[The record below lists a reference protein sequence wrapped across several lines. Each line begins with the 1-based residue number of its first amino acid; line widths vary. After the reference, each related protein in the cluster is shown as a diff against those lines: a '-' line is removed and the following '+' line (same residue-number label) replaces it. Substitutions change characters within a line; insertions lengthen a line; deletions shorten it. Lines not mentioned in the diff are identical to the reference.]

1 MKDKLRELAE
11 WMRGINGHCADAL
24 TEILDAEGDGG
35 AQVLDAPAMVG
46 KSTFGK
52 GVHWS
57 TVIMAAKKHYEWR
70 DDPGP
75 SPEQIAAFY
84 IAFPHL
90 APSKES
96 ISGKALP
103 DICHNTNHPARF
115 GVVSDEDVSVV
126 AKMIADR
133 VGNGMREKYEDVA
146 RQIVELMAERQ
157 AAMQGQDGE
166 VVGTED
172 ARERVME
179 AIAGALG
186 YAFDCTRVWSAWSYG
201 TMSEDDFSLVRED
214 DGRLGEIAD
223 AAIAAIQPPQPVW
236 SVSDEDVEDARRYRL
251 LRNKARQNTAHD
263 VYGNGGHWSV
273 GFFSSDNRLS
283 FDAAIDAMHNS
294 AREAGE

>member
-1 MKDKLRELAE
+1 MNDKLVDLAARWNTVNCNGMKPHECATEL
-11 WMRGINGHCADAL
+11 L
-24 TEILDAEGDGG
+24 SILDAEGDGG
-35 AQVLDAPAMVG
+35 AVRVLVDWTEG
-46 KSTFGK
+46 N
-52 GVHWS
+52 
-57 TVIMAAKKHYEWR
+57 
-70 DDPGP
+70 
-75 SPEQIAAFY
+75 SPRFVEV
-84 IAFPHL
+84 
-90 APSKES
+90 ERMDGTS
-96 ISGKALP
+96 ISIPWDKEYPGNGVYSLTL
-103 DICHNTNHPARF
+103 HTHPARS

-223 AAIAAIQPPQPVW
+223 AAIAAIQPPQPVR
-236 SVSDEDVEDARRYRL
+236 SVSDEDVPDRKFREL
-251 LRNKARQNTAHD
+251 LAEANGEEGQMIMGKVSVKVAIKAMR
-263 VYGNGGHWSV
+263 
-273 GFFSSDNRLS
+273 
-283 FDAAIDAMHNS
+283 AAIAQEKQS
-294 AREAGE
+294 